1 MTQTSQLILTA
12 RNNHIIVENQ
22 SGQHFQL
29 TGELVRGGFIADPAS
44 VKNWNK
50 AGATKPIGQSEKD
63 EIMTQI
69 MKQTINS
76 PFKILF
82 QELEI

>member
-1 MTQTSQLILTA
+1 MTQTSQLTLTA
-12 RNNHIIVENQ
+12 RNNHITVENQ
-22 SGQHFQL
+22 SGQYFQL
-29 TGELVRGGFIADPAS
+29 AGELVRGGFIADPAS

-50 AGATKPIGQSEKD
+50 SGATQPIRQPEKD

-82 QELEI
+82 QEPEI

>member
-1 MTQTSQLILTA
+1 MYILTA
-12 RNNHIIVENQ
+12 RNNHITVENQ
-22 SGQHFQL
+22 SGQYFQL
-29 TGELVRGGFIADPAS
+29 AGELVRGGFIADPES
-44 VKNWNK
+44 IKNWNEPN
-50 AGATKPIGQSEKD
+50 ATKPIGQSEKD

-82 QELEI
+82 QEPEI